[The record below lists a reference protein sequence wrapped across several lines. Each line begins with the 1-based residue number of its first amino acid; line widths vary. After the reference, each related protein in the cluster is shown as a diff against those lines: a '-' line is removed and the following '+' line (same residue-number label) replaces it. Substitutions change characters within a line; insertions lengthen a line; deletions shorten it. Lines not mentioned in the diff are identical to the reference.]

1 MATMDD
7 ELITRGMSK
16 RELAIRRRVH
26 KLAEFYQHLFI
37 YTMVIGGLWV
47 LNLWGM
53 WNGVLP
59 AKWTDYWAVWPT
71 LGWGIGVAIHAISM
85 LPMWDFFSE
94 EWEDRKVQE
103 LLARDADQAAKSA
116 NANRSSLVKRAAK

>member
-1 MATMDD
+1 MND
-7 ELITRGMSK
+7 ESIIRGISK

-37 YTMVIGGLWV
+37 YALVIGAMWV

-53 WNGVLP
+53 WDGVLP
-59 AKWTDYWAVWPT
+59 AKWTAYWAIWPT
-71 LGWGIGVAIHAISM
+71 MGWGIGVAIHAVTL

-94 EWEDRKVQE
+94 DWEDRKVQE
-103 LLARDADQAAKSA
+103 LLARDGGPGASADQ
-116 NANRSSLVKRAAK
+116 SSLVNRTTK